1 MSSPQEDIERNRQE
15 AARAREDAGRARDD
29 AQRAREEARRAREE
43 ANRLRRE
50 AQDLARRVAR
60 EARHTARGPH
70 GPRGQ
75 WGPEG
80 PVGPIGTSGRTPPF
94 NRHGFFDD
102 DPAGVRT
109 EQTFGLDGIHGIT
122 INQTAGKLTVRP
134 CAESETPG
142 VITGGGKSLPSLEV
156 RRDGDRLVIDIRLQK
171 AWIFRRKQGA
181 TTLVRLTPG
190 FADLK
195 VDVGYGEAELRDIT
209 CETLKLEVGAG
220 TIACYSVRANVDA
233 NMGAGKVSFHDHA
246 GRVDCDTG
254 TGDVMVDLAEAPPGE
269 YRVDVGMGKGEVRL
283 PPGLEVFVKASSG
296 IGKTRNDYPSGPEE
310 SAIRLKLNTG
320 IGEISVRARDESKS
334 PVRPPLQPKPQRGSR
349 SAPPPRR
356 HEAEE
361 LRVLQ
366 MLEQGKIS
374 SQDAADL
381 IAALRGAT
389 APNRDAD
396 DAEDEPAPFS

>member
-1 MSSPQEDIERNRQE
+1 MASSQEESQRSRDE
-15 AARAREDAGRARDD
+15 AARAREEAGRARDD
-29 AQRAREEARRAREE
+29 AQRAREEARRVREE

-50 AQDLARRVAR
+50 AQDLARRAAR
-60 EARHTARGPH
+60 EARHASRSPHGPH
-70 GPRGQ
+70 GH

-80 PVGPIGTSGRTPPF
+80 PVGPTGPTPPF
-94 NRHGFFDD
+94 SRHGFFDD

-109 EQTFGLDGIHGIT
+109 EQTFGLDGIRGIT

-134 CAESETPG
+134 CAEGETPG
-142 VITGGGKSLPSLEV
+142 VITGGGKSLPSLDV

-181 TTLVRLTPG
+181 TTLVRLTPD
-190 FADLK
+190 FEDLK
-195 VDVGYGEAELRDIT
+195 VDLGYGEAELRDLA

-254 TGDVMVDLAEAPPGE
+254 TGDVLVDLAEAPTGE

-296 IGKTRNDYPSGPEE
+296 IGKTRNDYPSGPED

-320 IGEISVRARDESKS
+320 IGEVSVRVRDESKS

-349 SAPPPRR
+349 STPPPRR

-381 IAALRGAT
+381 IAALRGAA
-389 APNRDAD
+389 APHRDED
-396 DAEDEPAPFS
+396 DAEVEPAPFS

>member
-1 MSSPQEDIERNRQE
+1 MASPQEESERIRQE
-15 AARAREDAGRARDD
+15 AARAREEAQRARDD
-29 AQRAREEARRAREE
+29 VQRARDEAHRAREE

-50 AQDLARRVAR
+50 ARDVARRVAR
-60 EARHTARGPH
+60 EARHTARGPR
-70 GPRGQ
+70 GP

-80 PVGPIGTSGRTPPF
+80 PVGPSAPLPPSS
-94 NRHGFFDD
+94 RHGFFDD
-102 DPAGVRT
+102 GPAGVRT
-109 EQTFGLDGIHGIT
+109 EQAFSLDGIHGIT

-134 CAESETPG
+134 CTEGETPG
-142 VITGGGKSLPSLEV
+142 VITGCGKSLPTLEV

-195 VDVGYGEAELRDIT
+195 VDLGYGEAELRDIA
-209 CETLKLEVGAG
+209 CQTLKLVVGAG

-254 TGDVMVDLAEAPPGE
+254 TGDVLVDVAVAPPGE

-296 IGKTRNDYPSGPEE
+296 IGKTRIDYPGGPEE

-320 IGEISVRARDESKS
+320 IGEVSVRARDESKS

-349 SAPPPRR
+349 SGPPPRR

-381 IAALRGAT
+381 IAALRGAA
-389 APNRDAD
+389 APNRDGD
-396 DAEDEPAPFS
+396 EAEGEPVPFS

>member
-1 MSSPQEDIERNRQE
+1 MASPQEESERSREE
-15 AARAREDAGRARDD
+15 AV
-29 AQRAREEARRAREE
+29 RAREEARRARDE
-43 ANRLRRE
+43 ANRLRHE
-50 AQDLARRVAR
+50 ARDLARQAAR
-60 EARHTARGPH
+60 EARHGARGSH
-70 GPRGQ
+70 GH

-80 PVGPIGTSGRTPPF
+80 PIGPSAPTPPSS
-94 NRHGFFDD
+94 RHGFFDD

-109 EQTFGLDGIHGIT
+109 EQAFDPDGIRGIT
-122 INQTAGKLTVRP
+122 VNQTAGKLTVRP
-134 CAESETPG
+134 CAEGETPG
-142 VITGGGKSLPSLEV
+142 VITGGGRSVPSLEV
-156 RRDGDRLVIDIRLQK
+156 RRDGDQLVIDIRLQK

-190 FADLK
+190 FEDLK
-195 VDVGYGEAELRDIT
+195 VDVGYGEAELRDIA
-209 CETLKLEVGAG
+209 CESLKLEVGAG

-246 GRVDCDTG
+246 GRVNCDTG
-254 TGDVMVDLAEAPPGE
+254 TGDVLVDLAEAPAGE

-320 IGEISVRARDESKS
+320 IGEISVRVRDQSKS

-349 SAPPPRR
+349 SSPPPRR

-381 IAALRGAT
+381 IAALRGVA
-389 APNRDAD
+389 APNRDGNGT
-396 DAEDEPAPFS
+396 EDEPAPFS